1 MLINV
6 WCFRA
11 SVLEVE
17 LAKCQSEIISL
28 EKELSEA
35 LQNNL
40 LELSS
45 KSPGNHINLSL
56 INSSFIKYNVFN
68 L

>member
-1 MLINV
+1 
-6 WCFRA
+6 
-11 SVLEVE
+11 

-40 LELSS
+40 MELSS
-45 KSPGNHINLSL
+45 KSPGNYINLSL
-56 INSSFIKYNVFN
+56 FNSSFIKYNLIGN
-68 L
+68 LKISSI